1 MDHLD
6 GDHILDVPDTPDRL
20 AKRMVNERSDVKE
33 EKHNPSMSCHSGKR
47 EFFDEETKNQSMLID
62 SRTKKLSIRP
72 PNGNSSSG
80 DPLRRSNPPAFV
92 GGSTSSSRSTPIF
105 RKGLADKNPSYE
117 SRDSIHIP
125 HIQNERPS
133 FTSKLSSSQDDDF
146 VDPTKRNVPGTL
158 LGKSF
163 SGWAP
168 RSSQVDD
175 FRKKP
180 GLANVPSS
188 NIMEKISMPSG
199 EASER
204 TENMYKV
211 GSNIDDGEMVEVVAN
226 IRNKPGQYGFPSLD
240 ANSSPR
246 VNRQKRLVRNGCI
259 SPHNIAKAKQL
270 VGKDDNGFVAD
281 AHANNRSMASTG
293 PSVWNDLKE
302 LVAEDH
308 NSYIGKGK
316 GVINHPCS
324 AKELDNKNK
333 HMLSRNSL
341 SINEK
346 DMETTVHNRG
356 ASKSTEKSSEW
367 RSTHNRTRK
376 VNLRSS
382 EEGFLSRE
390 IDASQCAQK
399 HHENTFSRKETGS
412 SVAIN
417 ADYPRHP
424 DLVSSQHVPTQP
436 VRETVSHPR
445 PRLGQ
450 FNGHR
455 SAANTLMKRQK
466 QGSISS
472 SSGEGSASTN
482 DDPEILFLSSPGEPS
497 NSRSTSSGVGRLQ
510 SIIEIDDSPELKR
523 DASNE
528 DARVRQ
534 LEADEMLARELQEQL
549 YNEMPVLGVGEV
561 DEHIA
566 LALQQE
572 ESGRTFSRGSN
583 HVLDPRDSLMANL
596 RRQSQSRSSLNLS
609 RRGSQA
615 RASTSGRTRLRGRFP
630 GQPRTL
636 SSASSSSSRGRHSLF
651 PANMDVDMRM
661 HILETLEAF
670 SDMGVDSGV
679 LQIQRDFNETD
690 YEMLLALDEN
700 NDQHGGASIH
710 LINGLPQSTV
720 QNNNFEEA
728 CAICLET
735 PTMGDTIRHLPC
747 LHKFHKDCID
757 PWLRRRT
764 SCPVCKLSIT

>member
-6 GDHILDVPDTPDRL
+6 SDHILDVPDTPDRL

-417 ADYPRHP
+417 GDYPRHP

-583 HVLDPRDSLMANL
+583 HVLDPR
-596 RRQSQSRSSLNLS
+596 
-609 RRGSQA
+609 
-615 RASTSGRTRLRGRFP
+615 
-630 GQPRTL
+630 
-636 SSASSSSSRGRHSLF
+636 
-651 PANMDVDMRM
+651 M